1 MDLLHLG
8 EKDIEMKE
16 EKKKEKETEDFFHSN
31 ELIIK
36 LFINKLIIWSV
47 RKQHI
52 SELEQQMNSFIC
64 SYIEENVR
72 NTISLNFIAY
82 EEEENIDE
90 MNESTIQNKNTWV
103 ELQEP
108 VIINI
113 NFIILFTSQFLVLMP
128 MLQRSSNQAQ

>member
-1 MDLLHLG
+1 MELLHLG
-8 EKDIEMKE
+8 KKDIEMKE
-16 EKKKEKETEDFFHSN
+16 EKEKETEDFFHSN

-47 RKQHI
+47 RRQHI
-52 SELEQQMNSFIC
+52 SELEKQMNSFIC

-103 ELQEP
+103 ELHEP